1 MKEKIWSHTLEE
13 FIDNHGLSDV
23 LRVVSAIADD
33 KADHIAV
40 SYNDEKLSR
49 RWRLASQ
56 AIFRLSQLLQ
66 RGGL

>member
-1 MKEKIWSHTLEE
+1 METLWTDKLEE
-13 FIDNHGLSDV
+13 FIDHHGLSEI